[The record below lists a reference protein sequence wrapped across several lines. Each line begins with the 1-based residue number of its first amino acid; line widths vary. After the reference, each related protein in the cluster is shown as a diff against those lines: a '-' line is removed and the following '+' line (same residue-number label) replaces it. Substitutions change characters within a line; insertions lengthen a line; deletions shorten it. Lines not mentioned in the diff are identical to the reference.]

1 MEDTKFNTYR
11 QLAIR
16 GRALINK
23 SFKDPERKKVEA
35 MTEKIK
41 ALDKKIEATDDR
53 QFRLGLR
60 VDRQKMTWE
69 RSYYKRHAIQV
80 DVKNCKNN
88 ILIYLNELNKRQH
101 TKITVDEFL
110 GNEQ

>member
-16 GRALINK
+16 GRTLINK
-23 SFKDPERKKVEA
+23 SFKDPERKKVEV

-41 ALDKKIEATDDR
+41 ALDKKIAATDDR

-69 RSYYKRHAIQV
+69 RSYYKRYAIQV
-80 DVKNCKNN
+80 DVDNCKNN
-88 ILIYLNELNKRQH
+88 ILTYLTELNKRQH

-110 GNEQ
+110 GDKQ